1 VLLEATEETGIA
13 ELLEF
18 ADEDDQT
25 SHVVLRER
33 WVLFDTTGFEDDHS
47 THVWGGG
54 ELLID
59 ATEETGELVEDA
71 LQTLQD
77 EGAESVSLYSA
88 CEDRVCDALCFLQE
102 VFTLPTDDV
111 GEEVLCASL
120 PSTRP
125 ARIELAKTNKTN
137 ELLTMVASGGLVM

>member
-1 VLLEATEETGIA
+1 MLLDVTGETGVAGLLEY
-13 ELLEF
+13 

-25 SHVVLRER
+25 SHVVVREW
-33 WVLFDTTGFEDDHS
+33 WVLFDTTGFEGDHS

-77 EGAESVSLYSA
+77 EGAESVSLYSTG
-88 CEDRVCDALCFLQE
+88 EDRVCDALCFLQE
-102 VFTLPTDDV
+102 VFTRPTDDV

-120 PSTRP
+120 LSTRP
-125 ARIELAKTNKTN
+125 ARIALAKTNKTN
-137 ELLTMVASGGLVM
+137 EPLTMVASRGLIM